1 VLKGITVFSI
11 ANDAGDATGGRD
23 IPETTD
29 CSQATISSSVTDAV
43 GIWKIRSGG
52 PGRNRRDSC
61 GSSTGGKLIADGVQ
75 GITDWVTAGGKITG
89 ASVILNFEG
98 FNTPGKDV
106 LDLES
111 LVLHELGHVL
121 GLLHSCNGGGGDS
134 TSSPGCFSSS
144 VSSSYLSA
152 VMFPFLKVAQVRRSL
167 NQNDINRA
175 NCLYP

>member
-1 VLKGITVFSI
+1 MKQGLLQLGASMAILALCACSSGKGNKAQSRGAITDYTSCFLPKDQGQGSLKGSWGSSPIPLVIDRDFYATDNGEAMTPIRGAINTLNGWAVLKGITVFSI

-75 GITDWVTAGGKITG
+75 GITDLVTACGKIT
-89 ASVILNFEG
+89 
-98 FNTPGKDV
+98 
-106 LDLES
+106 
-111 LVLHELGHVL
+111 
-121 GLLHSCNGGGGDS
+121 
-134 TSSPGCFSSS
+134 
-144 VSSSYLSA
+144 
-152 VMFPFLKVAQVRRSL
+152 
-167 NQNDINRA
+167 
-175 NCLYP
+175 